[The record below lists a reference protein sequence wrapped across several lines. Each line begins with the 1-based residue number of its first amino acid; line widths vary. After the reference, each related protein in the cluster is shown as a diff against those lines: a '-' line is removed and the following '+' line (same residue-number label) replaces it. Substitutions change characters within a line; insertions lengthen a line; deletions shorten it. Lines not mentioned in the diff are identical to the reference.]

1 MSISQVI
8 SQSTSQEHISQTH
21 DWLQQRNYCSDS
33 SKEHVSQKA
42 AQTLIQSTANRYQ
55 TPVEVWSK
63 FGRNFISDYN
73 LARRSLVEVS
83 SKLRPLEWMD
93 NLENSDFFFNSNYF
107 VEKIYIFFEQRL
119 HKIVILQIRYKQET
133 IVDI

>member
-1 MSISQVI
+1 M
-8 SQSTSQEHISQTH
+8 
-21 DWLQQRNYCSDS
+21 
-33 SKEHVSQKA
+33 
-42 AQTLIQSTANRYQ
+42 
-55 TPVEVWSK
+55 
-63 FGRNFISDYN
+63 
-73 LARRSLVEVS
+73 VEVS

-93 NLENSDFFFNSNYF
+93 ILENSDYFFKNSNYF